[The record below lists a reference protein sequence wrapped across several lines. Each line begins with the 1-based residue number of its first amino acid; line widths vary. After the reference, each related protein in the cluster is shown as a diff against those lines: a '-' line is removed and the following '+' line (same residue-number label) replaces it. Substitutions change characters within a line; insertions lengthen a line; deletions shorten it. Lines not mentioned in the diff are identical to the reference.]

1 VTDSSLDTL
10 DPALREI
17 LDRIPPD
24 PGVYLMKDKKG
35 KIIYIGKAAS
45 LRARVRSYFTR
56 SGDNRAF
63 VPLLNR
69 LLGDIETVVTNNEKE
84 ALLLENNLIKQHQ
97 PRFNVKLVDDK
108 NYLVLRLDPTARYPR
123 LEVVRRIGHDQ
134 ARYFG
139 PYHSAT
145 AVRAALK
152 VVNRH
157 FKLRT
162 CTDHVL
168 NTRTRPCLQYQ
179 IKRCDAPCVF
189 PVPDAEYADQVR
201 DVTLFLQGKDQ
212 ELLTRLRTRMKEA
225 ATGLEF
231 ERAAAVR
238 DQIAALEKTLESQRV
253 VSEDLRDQDVLGFY
267 REGDRVE
274 IAVLH
279 VRLGKLLGR
288 ESFSFTD
295 QEFPDDEILSSFVGL
310 YYDLGTTIPDEVLLC
325 CPIEDVQVK
334 AEWLRERRGRKAEVL
349 IPKRGERARLVEL
362 ANKNAA
368 AAFYSRRNKAR
379 DTDELLG
386 KIQQRLGLKHL
397 PRRIEC
403 FDISHIQGSYT
414 VASMVVFIDGEPAKG
429 EYRRFKI
436 RMARNDDFASMYEV
450 ISRRF
455 RRSVKG
461 QGRSAAAPGRGE
473 QAGTYEALAAAGEGS
488 APGLALAEPAPPSY
502 GPSPGPS
509 QEIDEE
515 EPADNPR
522 RRGRGAGQERLW
534 PLPDLLVIDGGKGQ
548 LGSALAALKDVGVDL
563 GVTSSP
569 LDVVALAKDRETMS
583 GEKQTDR
590 VFLPRIKDPIP
601 LRPNTAEL
609 HVLSRIRDEAHR
621 FAITFHG
628 ELRRRRTL
636 RSALADVPGIG
647 ARRQR
652 ELLRHFGSL
661 KKVREA
667 SLEELLAVPGMS
679 RPAAEAVRRFFEEG
693 GGSAGEGGGEAGAGE
708 LLAPEPQ
715 APPPERLAEAAPQA
729 TPRRGRGRPRRQAAE
744 KAGPSRRN
752 NRTDVLEDAAAA
764 ELAALLGETSTGDTA
779 AEPEEELLEEAAVRQ
794 AAEEGEA
801 ERANATAEDPGT
813 EDVETE
819 QDGAE
824 TDA

>member
-1 VTDSSLDTL
+1 MGGLYLVGEATDSRPVGAACRRLPAPVFPSGPTRYPLAVPDTSLDTL

-35 KIIYIGKAAS
+35 TIIYIGKAAS
-45 LRARVRSYFTR
+45 LRTRVRSYFTR
-56 SGDNRAF
+56 SGDSRAF
-63 VPLLNR
+63 VPLLGR
-69 LLGDIETVVTNNEKE
+69 ILGDIETVVTNNEKE

-123 LEVVRRIGHDQ
+123 LEVVRRIGQDQ

-139 PYHSAT
+139 PYHSASS
-145 AVRAALK
+145 VRAALK

-168 NTRTRPCLQYQ
+168 DTRTRPCLQYQ

-189 PVPDAEYADQVR
+189 PVPDAEYGEQVR

-238 DQIAALEKTLESQRV
+238 DQIMALEKTLESQRV

-279 VRLGKLLGR
+279 VRLGKLLGH
-288 ESFSFTD
+288 ESFSFGD

-310 YYDLGTTIPDEVLLC
+310 YYDFGTTIPDEVLLC
-325 CPIEDVQVK
+325 CPIEDTQVK
-334 AEWLRERRGRKAEVL
+334 TEWLRERRGRKVEVL

-368 AAFYSRRNKAR
+368 ATFYSRRNKAR

-386 KIQQRLGLKHL
+386 KIQKRLGLKHL

-403 FDISHIQGSYT
+403 FDISHIQGSHT

-436 RMARNDDFASMYEV
+436 RRASNDDFASMYEV

-455 RRSVKG
+455 RRSIK
-461 QGRSAAAPGRGE
+461 SPE
-473 QAGTYEALAAAGEGS
+473 EGEG
-488 APGLALAEPAPPSY
+488 AAK
-502 GPSPGPS
+502 
-509 QEIDEE
+509 
-515 EPADNPR
+515 
-522 RRGRGAGQERLW
+522 ERLW
-534 PLPDLLVIDGGKGQ
+534 PLPELLVIDGGKGQ

-563 GVTSSP
+563 GSHGP
-569 LDVVALAKDRETMS
+569 DVVSLAKDRETVS

-636 RSALADVPGIG
+636 RSSLADVRGIG

-667 SLEELLAVPGMS
+667 SVEELLAVPGMS
-679 RPAAEAVRRFFEEG
+679 RPSAEAVRRFFEDG
-693 GGSAGEGGGEAGAGE
+693 GESRGEGGGEADAGAQAMPSPEPPGSAGE
-708 LLAPEPQ
+708 GAP
-715 APPPERLAEAAPQA
+715 AA
-729 TPRRGRGRPRRQAAE
+729 TPRRRPGRPRRQANE
-744 KAGPSRRN
+744 RAGTSRGSQ
-752 NRTDVLEDAAAA
+752 RTDVVEDAAAA
-764 ELAALLGETSTGDTA
+764 ELAALLGETVTGEGIAGEVITETA
-779 AEPEEELLEEAAVRQ
+779 VTEPGVDLLAEVTGGAEAGGGEEA
-794 AAEEGEA
+794 
-801 ERANATAEDPGT
+801 EDQ
-813 EDVETE
+813 EMDR
-819 QDGAE
+819 DGAE

>member
-35 KIIYIGKAAS
+35 KIVYIGKAAS

-168 NTRTRPCLQYQ
+168 NSRTRPCLQYQ

-189 PVPDAEYADQVR
+189 PVPDEEYADQVR
-201 DVTLFLQGKDQ
+201 DVSLFLQGKDQ
-212 ELLTRLRTRMKEA
+212 ELLTRLRGRMKEA

-253 VSEDLRDQDVLGFY
+253 VSEDLRDQDVIGFY

-325 CPIEDVQVK
+325 CPIEDAQVK
-334 AEWLRERRGRKAEVL
+334 TEWLRERRGRKAEVL
-349 IPKRGERARLVEL
+349 IPKRGERAHLVEL

-379 DTDELLG
+379 DTDEILG
-386 KIQQRLGLKHL
+386 KIQHRLGLKHL

-414 VASMVVFIDGEPAKG
+414 VASMVVFIDGEPAKA

-455 RRSVKG
+455 RRSIKG
-461 QGRSAAAPGRGE
+461 QGQGRAAGRG
-473 QAGTYEALAAAGEGS
+473 APVGGYEAVAAAGDD
-488 APGLALAEPAPPSY
+488 AAVAFALAEPAPPPYGSSPGPGP
-502 GPSPGPS
+502 GPSP
-509 QEIDEE
+509 
-515 EPADNPR
+515 EPAPAPAHDIDDDGETE
-522 RRGRGAGQERLW
+522 RRGRKAGQERLW
-534 PLPDLLVIDGGKGQ
+534 PMPDLLVIDGGKGQ

-569 LDVVALAKDRETMS
+569 LDVVALAKDRETVT

-667 SLEELLAVPGMS
+667 SIEELLAVPGMS
-679 RPAAEAVRRFFEEG
+679 RPAAAAVRRFFEEG
-693 GGSAGEGGGEAGAGE
+693 GASDEGSEAGA
-708 LLAPEPQ
+708 LPASMSASMSPVSP
-715 APPPERLAEAAPQA
+715 AESTATDA
-729 TPRRGRGRPRRQAAE
+729 TPPATSPPRRRPGRPRRQTTENAGAA
-744 KAGPSRRN
+744 RRS
-752 NRTDVLEDAAAA
+752 NRTDVAEDAAAA
-764 ELAALLGETSTGDTA
+764 ELAALLGESGAGATV
-779 AEPEEELLEEAAVRQ
+779 AEPEEELLQDVAMPEGTEAAL
-794 AAEEGEA
+794 EA
-801 ERANATAEDPGT
+801 DPG
-813 EDVETE
+813 D
-819 QDGAE
+819 AE

>member
-1 VTDSSLDTL
+1 MTDSSLDTL

-35 KIIYIGKAAS
+35 KIVYIGKAAS

-145 AVRAALK
+145 SVRAALK

-189 PVPDAEYADQVR
+189 PVPDAEYGDQVR

-238 DQIAALEKTLESQRV
+238 DQITALEKTLESQRV

-288 ESFSFTD
+288 ESFNFTD
-295 QEFPDDEILSSFVGL
+295 QEFPDDETLSSFVGL

-325 CPIEDVQVK
+325 CPIEDVEVK
-334 AEWLRERRGRKAEVL
+334 TEWLRERRGRKVEVL
-349 IPKRGERARLVEL
+349 IPKRGERVRLVEL

-386 KIQQRLGLKHL
+386 KIQKRLGLKHL

-414 VASMVVFIDGEPAKG
+414 VASMVVFIDGEPAKS

-455 RRSVKG
+455 RRSIKGDGKGDGKGNGKGDGKSRG
-461 QGRSAAAPGRGE
+461 QGRGALAAGRGE
-473 QAGTYEALAAAGEGS
+473 PVGVYEAMAAAGADE
-488 APGLALAEPAPPSY
+488 APAFALAEPAPPAYGSSSGS
-502 GPSPGPS
+502 GPSRGRSRGASEGPL
-509 QEIDEE
+509 EAMDEMDE
-515 EPADNPR
+515 ADGEAE
-522 RRGRGAGQERLW
+522 RRGRGAGQEA
-534 PLPDLLVIDGGKGQ
+534 
-548 LGSALAALKDVGVDL
+548 ALAAAR
-563 GVTSSP
+563 SP
-569 LDVVALAKDRETMS
+569 GDRWRQGAARQCAGGAERR
-583 GEKQTDR
+583 GR
-590 VFLPRIKDPIP
+590 GPR
-601 LRPNTAEL
+601 
-609 HVLSRIRDEAHR
+609 
-621 FAITFHG
+621 
-628 ELRRRRTL
+628 
-636 RSALADVPGIG
+636 
-647 ARRQR
+647 
-652 ELLRHFGSL
+652 RH
-661 KKVREA
+661 
-667 SLEELLAVPGMS
+667 LLA
-679 RPAAEAVRRFFEEG
+679 
-693 GGSAGEGGGEAGAGE
+693 
-708 LLAPEPQ
+708 
-715 APPPERLAEAAPQA
+715 
-729 TPRRGRGRPRRQAAE
+729 PRRGR
-744 KAGPSRRN
+744 AGQGSR
-752 NRTDVLEDAAAA
+752 D
-764 ELAALLGETSTGDTA
+764 GE
-779 AEPEEELLEEAAVRQ
+779 R
-794 AAEEGEA
+794 
-801 ERANATAEDPGT
+801 
-813 EDVETE
+813 
-819 QDGAE
+819 
-824 TDA
+824 